1 MKLNQQTI
9 LTERAALS
17 EKGYALPAF
26 DRAAVAKNTAERP
39 EWVHFGAGNI
49 FRAFVANLCQ
59 ELLNAGLMDT
69 GIAVAEGFDT

>member
-39 EWVHFGAGNI
+39 EWVHFGA
-49 FRAFVANLCQ
+49 RATSSARSSPTSARSCSTR
-59 ELLNAGLMDT
+59 A
-69 GIAVAEGFDT
+69 